1 LYQTFFFLLAF
12 SAAYAIIAYL
22 GLGKRMIDKAALDNL
37 GKEEKTALKDSL
49 EEIIE
54 RTYDLER
61 EYKMLQKSV
70 IGFQELVSQL
80 VESQPNPMW
89 IVDHEEHHTIFFQNS
104 ASKLYNDLID
114 YIDME
119 KEIQEIEYEQSVLL
133 VKLSTVTGDH
143 TKRIISATDITEQK
157 RSERLASMGQIAA
170 HLAHEI
176 RNPIGSISLLAST
189 LLKRVDTRQKPLV
202 EEIKSAIA
210 RVERIIKSTLLFTK
224 GVHIDKKDLS
234 LKRLEE
240 ELYNAFAS
248 YAYTK
253 EIELKIDF
261 NALQIKGDY
270 DLLTIVLQN
279 FLYNSIDAIEE
290 SDEEEGK
297 IHLSAKE
304 EPDAVVLTI
313 TDTGVPIEN
322 ENILYEPFKT
332 TKTKGHGLG
341 LALSLE
347 IIKAH
352 NGTISLLHETKGFK
366 IYLPR
371 E

>member
-1 LYQTFFFLLAF
+1 
-12 SAAYAIIAYL
+12 
-22 GLGKRMIDKAALDNL
+22 MIEKMPLHNL
-37 GKEEKTALKDSL
+37 ENEEKEALKKGI

-61 EYKMLQKSV
+61 EYKMLQKSML
-70 IGFQELVSQL
+70 GFQDLVRQV

-89 IVDHEEHHTIFFQNS
+89 IVDHEDRHAIFFQNS
-104 ASKLYNDLID
+104 ASKNHAGLID
-114 YIDME
+114 YIDLC
-119 KEIQEIEYEQSVLL
+119 KEIDEIEYEQSIFL
-133 VKLSTVTGDH
+133 VKISAVEGEQG
-143 TKRIISATDITEQK
+143 KKIISATDITEQK

-176 RNPIGSISLLAST
+176 RNPIGSIALLSST
-189 LLKRVDTRQKPLV
+189 LLNRVDVKQKPLV
-202 EEIKSAIA
+202 EEIKSAIN

-224 GVHIDKKDLS
+224 GVETQQKRFALKK
-234 LKRLEE
+234 LEKE
-240 ELYNAFAS
+240 IETAFEN

-253 EIELKIDF
+253 DIDLEIAFEEIKID
-261 NALQIKGDY
+261 GDF
-270 DLLTIVLQN
+270 DLLSIVMQN

-290 SDEEEGK
+290 SDDPEGH
-297 IHLSAKE
+297 INIFFAQE
-304 EPDAVVLTI
+304 TDYNTITI
-313 TDTGVPIEN
+313 TDSGIPIEN

-352 NGTISLLHETKGFK
+352 NGKIELLHETKGFK
-366 IYLPR
+366 IYLAR
-371 E
+371 KMESV

>member
-1 LYQTFFFLLAF
+1 
-12 SAAYAIIAYL
+12 
-22 GLGKRMIDKAALDNL
+22 MIDKAALDAL
-37 GKEEKTALKDSL
+37 GNEEKSALKSAL

-54 RTYDLER
+54 RTYDLEK
-61 EYKMLQKSV
+61 EYKLLQKSLV
-70 IGFQELVSQL
+70 GFQELVHQL
-80 VESQPNPMW
+80 VESHPNPMW
-89 IVDHEEHHTIFFQNS
+89 IVDQEDPHTIFFQNS
-104 ASKLYNDLID
+104 ASKTYSDLID
-114 YIDME
+114 YINMD
-119 KEIQEIEYEQSVLL
+119 KEIQEIEYEQSTLL
-133 VKLSTVTGDH
+133 VKLSSVEGEH
-143 TKRIISATDITEQK
+143 HKRIISATDITEQK

-176 RNPIGSISLLAST
+176 RNPIGSISLMAST
-189 LLKRVDTRQKPLV
+189 LLRRVDQKQKPLV

-224 GVHIDKKDLS
+224 GVDIHKKSFPLS
-234 LKRLEE
+234 KLKE
-240 ELYNAFAS
+240 ELRRSFEN

-253 EIELKIDF
+253 EIDLQIDF
-261 NALQIKGDY
+261 DTEQIEGDF
-270 DLLTIVLQN
+270 DLLSIVLQN

-290 SDEEEGK
+290 AEEEHGT
-297 IHLSAKE
+297 IHIYTKQEAEGVALI
-304 EPDAVVLTI
+304 I
-313 TDTGVPIEN
+313 TDTGIPIEN

-352 NGTISLLHETKGFK
+352 NGTIALLHETKGFK

-371 E
+371 G